1 MLKKISI
8 LIVVLHSFF
17 RGVVYA
23 AEPTI
28 RTVSDKKEVGIGE
41 KLKVTVEM
49 EWKQD
54 EEHSIIVEKITP
66 PSSSLL
72 ERIGSKENVS
82 SRLGEGGVFAKRNI
96 EYVYI
101 AKEKGLGDITPIV
114 IEYARSDNRDDK
126 KIIRGESVTIEVI
139 SKAARFAKI
148 ALKSFYALL
157 AIGTL
162 SGILILLKRK
172 FIISR
177 GHEENKSG
185 NDKGILE
192 RQFCENLKELN
203 KHKVSGD
210 LGGFYSGIEKL
221 ISDYIKE
228 KYNSDLSAES
238 ISKLPGELQK
248 IFSECKY
255 MVEKV
260 RFSGYK
266 PERNEEDRL
275 VRGIARYM
283 KSLIPGENEEE
294 SIETIGP
301 VRDKAP

>member
-8 LIVVLHSFF
+8 LLVVLLIFF
-17 RGVVYA
+17 GGVVYA
-23 AEPTI
+23 AEPII
-28 RTVSDKKEVGIGE
+28 RTVADKKEVGVGE

-49 EWKQD
+49 EWEQD

-72 ERIGSKENVS
+72 ERIDSKQSVS
-82 SRLGEGGVFAKRNI
+82 SRLGGDGVFAKRNI

-101 AKEKGLGDITPIV
+101 AKEKGSGEITPVV
-114 IEYARSDNRDDK
+114 IEYARSDDRDDK
-126 KIIRGESVTIEVI
+126 KIIRGETVPIKVI
-139 SKAARFAKI
+139 PKAARFGKT
-148 ALKSFYALL
+148 ALKSFCVFLAIALL
-157 AIGTL
+157 L
-162 SGILILLKRK
+162 GIFILLKRK

-177 GHEENKSG
+177 DHKESKTDNV
-185 NDKGILE
+185 NGILE
-192 RQFCENLKELN
+192 RQFCYNLKKLN

-228 KYNSDLSAES
+228 KYNSNLSAES
-238 ISKLPGELQK
+238 IGRLPWELQK

-255 MVEKV
+255 MAEKV

-294 SIETIGP
+294 SIETI
-301 VRDKAP
+301 D